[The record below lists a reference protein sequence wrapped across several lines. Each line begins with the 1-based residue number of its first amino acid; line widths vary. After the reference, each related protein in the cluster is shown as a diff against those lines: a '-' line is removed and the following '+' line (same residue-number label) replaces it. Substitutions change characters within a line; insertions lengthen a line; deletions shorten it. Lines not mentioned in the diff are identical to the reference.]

1 MNESLK
7 EKETIEEY
15 QRKIL
20 ILTET
25 YKKQKSQIEG
35 ILQEKENLNIV
46 NRQREEEISR
56 LTFNLN
62 TLEKKFLSLQSEYK
76 QLKETKKSGML
87 DWVIS
92 SSVKDEN
99 SLMKD
104 KIRLLEE
111 ELEQKKDIIE
121 SIHTQIFEVKY
132 EFQTKLDS
140 LEVQL
145 TNVGFELSEEK
156 RKGFELN
163 KNFNEKE
170 NELLIMSCTLNKLN
184 DTLEGTRSEMNK
196 KISFLLEKEK
206 EMKKRLKYMK
216 ENENKVNPFSEYSI
230 KAEKNLNM
238 KIDFYSLMSSKSLLI
253 ENISN
258 YDQRLLKI
266 IDCIE
271 IFMKQYE
278 LLLEFKI
285 NEYSTTTI
293 ISSNSLLSKL
303 KQAYHK
309 MNNDLKLLSLT
320 LLISFNL
327 LLNIKDRLNDLFN
340 IDSMKNVENEEI
352 YSKIN
357 HLSLLFKY
365 FIGSIIES
373 CNIYCI
379 IEKLVQSKIP
389 NELKLCF
396 ELMSSQNNS
405 NLDLLYDK
413 LQYSSNLLKETFTS
427 FNPLI
432 INMINTLSSNFEY
445 YKITYEINESNSEVQ
460 MKFKLVSNSNHAYA
474 LQIDKLN
481 ELFKSINEY
490 CFVKLY
496 QNFFIY
502 QINIGILM
510 TSISKKEDINNASH
524 SQFLIFDFNFKCFED
539 LIDKDK
545 DYISN
550 LTNMVSIT
558 LNIEEFIIKLKE
570 VIKNLIPIYKT
581 IVKFDIMNRNEE
593 GLEYLKG
600 IEIKNSDLMNR
611 QVTFKLEEKVKVYS
625 NRIGNLEEQIL
636 YKELIINNLKLENE
650 MRKLNEKEENEKI
663 GEEKKEEISHSIFK
677 LNIFDLNWCRNQ
689 ANIMNDNEISIEN
702 ESNMNSI
709 NDFYSNSNARNIE
722 NLMNIEE
729 YRQINSIINCLF
741 LKICNN
747 KIQASAD
754 NMNESVENKSLLDE
768 LQVKIKILEEEYIS
782 EKKNKEGY
790 EKNIEMLSDNLSET
804 LMRENN
810 LKEILMKCKTCSK
823 NRSIFEQ

>member
-1 MNESLK
+1 MNESIK
-7 EKETIEEY
+7 EKENIEEY

-62 TLEKKFLSLQSEYK
+62 TLEKKFVSLQSEYK

-121 SIHTQIFEVKY
+121 LIHTQIFEVKF
-132 EFQTKLDS
+132 ELQTKLDS

-184 DTLEGTRSEMNK
+184 DTLESTRTEMNK
-196 KISFLLEKEK
+196 KISLLLEKEK

-216 ENENKVNPFSEYSI
+216 ENENKVNPFSEYSL
-230 KAEKNLNM
+230 KDEKNLNM
-238 KIDFYSLMSSKSLLI
+238 KNDFYSLMSSKSLLV

-271 IFMKQYE
+271 IFTKQYE
-278 LLLEFKI
+278 LLFEFKI
-285 NEYSTTTI
+285 NEYSTTI
-293 ISSNSLLSKL
+293 ISSKSLLSKL

-309 MNNDLKLLSLT
+309 MNNDLKLLSFT
-320 LLISFNL
+320 LLLSFNL
-327 LLNIKDRLNDLFN
+327 LLDIKDKLNGLFN
-340 IDSMKNVENEEI
+340 IESMKNIENDEI
-352 YSKIN
+352 YLKIN

-365 FIGSIIES
+365 FVGSIIES

-413 LQYSSNLLKETFTS
+413 LQYSSNLLKESFAS

-432 INMINTLSSNFEY
+432 VNMINTLSSNFEY
-445 YKITYEINESNSEVQ
+445 YKITYEMNESSSEVQ
-460 MKFKLVSNSNHAYA
+460 IKFKLVSNPNHSYA
-474 LQIDKLN
+474 LQVDKIN
-481 ELFKSINEY
+481 ELFRSINDY

-496 QNFFIY
+496 QNFFLY

-510 TSISKKEDINNASH
+510 TSISKKEEINNTFH

-558 LNIEEFIIKLKE
+558 FNIEEFIIKLKE
-570 VIKNLIPIYKT
+570 VLKNLIPIYKA
-581 IVKFDIMNRNEE
+581 IVKFDKMNKNEE
-593 GLEYLKG
+593 GLEYSKG
-600 IEIKNSDLMNR
+600 IEIKNSDLINR

-625 NRIGNLEEQIL
+625 NRIANLEEQIL
-636 YKELIINNLKLENE
+636 YKEAIINNLKLENE
-650 MRKLNEKEENEKI
+650 MKTLNEKDENEKI
-663 GEEKKEEISHSIFK
+663 NEEKKEEISHSTFK
-677 LNIFDLNWCRNQ
+677 LNFFDLNWCRNQ
-689 ANIMNDNEISIEN
+689 INIINDNEISIES
-702 ESNMNSI
+702 ESSLNSI
-709 NDFYSNSNARNIE
+709 NEFYSNSNAKNIE

-754 NMNESVENKSLLDE
+754 NIKESVENKSLLDE
-768 LQVKIKILEEEYIS
+768 LQVKIKMLEEEYIS

>member
-1 MNESLK
+1 MNESIK
-7 EKETIEEY
+7 EKENIEEY

-62 TLEKKFLSLQSEYK
+62 TLEKKFVSLQSEYK

-121 SIHTQIFEVKY
+121 LIHTQIFEVKF
-132 EFQTKLDS
+132 ELQTKLDS

-184 DTLEGTRSEMNK
+184 DTLESTRTEMNK
-196 KISFLLEKEK
+196 KISLLLEKEK

-216 ENENKVNPFSEYSI
+216 ENENKVNPFSEYSL
-230 KAEKNLNM
+230 KDEKNLNM
-238 KIDFYSLMSSKSLLI
+238 KNDFYSLMSSKSLLV

-271 IFMKQYE
+271 IFTKQYE
-278 LLLEFKI
+278 LLFEFKI
-285 NEYSTTTI
+285 NEYSTTI
-293 ISSNSLLSKL
+293 ISSKSLLSKL

-309 MNNDLKLLSLT
+309 MNNDLKLLSFT
-320 LLISFNL
+320 LLLSFNL
-327 LLNIKDRLNDLFN
+327 LLDIKDKLNGLFN
-340 IDSMKNVENEEI
+340 IESMKNIENDEI
-352 YSKIN
+352 YLKIN
-357 HLSLLFKY
+357 HLSLLFRY

-413 LQYSSNLLKETFTS
+413 LQYSSNLLKESFAS

-432 INMINTLSSNFEY
+432 VNMINTLSSNFEY
-445 YKITYEINESNSEVQ
+445 YKITYEMNESSSEVQ
-460 MKFKLVSNSNHAYA
+460 IKFKLVSNPNHSYA
-474 LQIDKLN
+474 LQVDKIN
-481 ELFKSINEY
+481 ELFRSINDY

-496 QNFFIY
+496 QNFFLY

-510 TSISKKEDINNASH
+510 TSISKKEEINNTFH

-558 LNIEEFIIKLKE
+558 FNIEEFIIKLKE
-570 VIKNLIPIYKT
+570 VLKNLIPIYKA
-581 IVKFDIMNRNEE
+581 IVKFDKMNKNEE
-593 GLEYLKG
+593 GLEYSKG
-600 IEIKNSDLMNR
+600 IEIKNSDLINR

-625 NRIGNLEEQIL
+625 NRIANLEEQIL
-636 YKELIINNLKLENE
+636 YKEAIINNLKLENE
-650 MRKLNEKEENEKI
+650 MKTLNEKDENEKI
-663 GEEKKEEISHSIFK
+663 NEEKKEEISHSTFK
-677 LNIFDLNWCRNQ
+677 LNFFDLNWCRNQ
-689 ANIMNDNEISIEN
+689 INIMNDNEISIES
-702 ESNMNSI
+702 ESSLNSI
-709 NDFYSNSNARNIE
+709 NEFYSNSNAKNIE

-754 NMNESVENKSLLDE
+754 NIKESVENKSLLDE